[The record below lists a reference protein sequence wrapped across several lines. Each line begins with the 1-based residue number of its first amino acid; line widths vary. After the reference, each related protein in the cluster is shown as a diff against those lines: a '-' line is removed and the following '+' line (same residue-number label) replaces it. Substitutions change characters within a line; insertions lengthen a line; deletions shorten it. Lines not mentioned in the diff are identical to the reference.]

1 MSNSN
6 NDTIKVWVSKY
17 SDKLY
22 TWAFHK
28 TSSKEISEDLVQE
41 TFMVAITSFEKF
53 QHKSSPE
60 TWLFS
65 ILNFKIIDFYKKN
78 KNKPFSLHQINENH
92 ANDVVDSLFN
102 VKEAWANWENKSV
115 WNEEK
120 HLLDDVDF
128 NSKLEFCLDD
138 LPQNWRLAI
147 SAKYILNKKSEEICQ
162 ELEMSK
168 TNYWQIIHR
177 AKLLLKICIEKHWI

>member
-1 MSNSN
+1 MPNTTN
-6 NDTIKVWVSKY
+6 ETIKSWVSKY

-28 TSSKEISEDLVQE
+28 TSSKEIAEDLVQE
-41 TFMVAITSFEKF
+41 TFIVAITSFDKF

-65 ILNFKIIDFYKKN
+65 ILNFKIIDYYKKN
-78 KNKPFSLHQINENH
+78 KNKPFSLNQINEKN
-92 ANDVVDSLFN
+92 ANEAVDSLFN
-102 VKEAWANWENKSV
+102 VQEAWANWENKSI

-120 HLLDDVDF
+120 HLLDDDDF
-128 NSKLEFCLDD
+128 NKKLDFCLND
-138 LPQNWRLAI
+138 LPENWRLAI
-147 SAKYILNKKSEEICQ
+147 SAKYILNKKAEEICQ

-177 AKLLLKICIEKHWI
+177 AKLLLKVCIEKHWI